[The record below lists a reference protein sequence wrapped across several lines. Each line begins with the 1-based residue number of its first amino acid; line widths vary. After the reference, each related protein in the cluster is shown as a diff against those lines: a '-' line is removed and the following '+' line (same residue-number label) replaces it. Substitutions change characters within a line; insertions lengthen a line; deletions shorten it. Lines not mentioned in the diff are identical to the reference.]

1 MKKIK
6 NIYIFLVL
14 LFLYLPI
21 LVLVFFS
28 FNTSKLNIIFSG
40 FTFKW
45 YKELFMN
52 IDLLEAFRNTLIV
65 SITST
70 IISTVIGTISA
81 IGLKKFDFKGKKII
95 NEILYIP
102 IVIPEIVLGIALLS
116 IFTLTK
122 IELGFFTLILSHISF
137 LFFFVIISVKG
148 VLVSINPNL
157 ELSCADLGANSWQT
171 FFYIT
176 LPMLMPGIKSGAML
190 AFTLSLDDVIISY
203 FTAGP
208 HSNTLPLKIYSM
220 IKGGISPDVNA
231 LTTLML
237 LVTCFILFISTSIQI
252 KNMKTGSDTYE

>member
-122 IELGFFTLILSHISF
+122 IVLSHISF
-137 LFFFVIISVKG
+137 SIPFVIISVKG
-148 VLVSINPNL
+148 VLESINPNL

-237 LVTCFILFISTSIQI
+237 LVTCFILFISTYIQI

>member
-81 IGLKKFDFKGKKII
+81 IGLKK
-95 NEILYIP
+95 
-102 IVIPEIVLGIALLS
+102 
-116 IFTLTK
+116 
-122 IELGFFTLILSHISF
+122 LILK
-137 LFFFVIISVKG
+137 VKR
-148 VLVSINPNL
+148 L
-157 ELSCADLGANSWQT
+157 
-171 FFYIT
+171 
-176 LPMLMPGIKSGAML
+176 
-190 AFTLSLDDVIISY
+190 
-203 FTAGP
+203 
-208 HSNTLPLKIYSM
+208 
-220 IKGGISPDVNA
+220 
-231 LTTLML
+231 
-237 LVTCFILFISTSIQI
+237 
-252 KNMKTGSDTYE
+252 

>member
-1 MKKIK
+1 MKKAK
-6 NIYIFLVL
+6 NTYIFLVL

-28 FNTSKLNIIFSG
+28 FNTSKLNVVFRG

-52 IDLLEAFRNTLIV
+52 IDLLEAFRNTMIV

-70 IISTVIGTISA
+70 IISTIIGTISA

-95 NEILYIP
+95 NEILYVP

-137 LFFFVIISVKG
+137 SIPFVIISVKG
-148 VLVSINPNL
+148 VLESINPNL

-171 FFYIT
+171 FFYVT

-231 LTTLML
+231 LTTIML
-237 LVTCFILFISTSIQI
+237 LVTCLILFISTYIQI
-252 KNMKTGSDTYE
+252 KNMKTGSDVYE

>member
-137 LFFFVIISVKG
+137 SIPFVIIIVKG
-148 VLVSINPNL
+148 V
-157 ELSCADLGANSWQT
+157 
-171 FFYIT
+171 
-176 LPMLMPGIKSGAML
+176 
-190 AFTLSLDDVIISY
+190 LDDVIISY

-237 LVTCFILFISTSIQI
+237 LVTCFILFISTYIQI

>member
-1 MKKIK
+1 
-6 NIYIFLVL
+6 
-14 LFLYLPI
+14 
-21 LVLVFFS
+21 
-28 FNTSKLNIIFSG
+28 
-40 FTFKW
+40 
-45 YKELFMN
+45 MN

-137 LFFFVIISVKG
+137 SIPFVIISVKG
-148 VLVSINPNL
+148 VLESINPNL

-237 LVTCFILFISTSIQI
+237 LVTCFILFISTYIQI
-252 KNMKTGSDTYE
+252 KNMKTGSDIYE